1 MANQAGDKT
10 ANGSGCPNPG
20 DSAPSGTP
28 GMGENICP
36 VCHGIGPVQ
45 GDLSCGN
52 CGGTGKI
59 IEGIGG
65 A

>member
-1 MANQAGDKT
+1 
-10 ANGSGCPNPG
+10 
-20 DSAPSGTP
+20 
-28 GMGENICP
+28 MGENICP